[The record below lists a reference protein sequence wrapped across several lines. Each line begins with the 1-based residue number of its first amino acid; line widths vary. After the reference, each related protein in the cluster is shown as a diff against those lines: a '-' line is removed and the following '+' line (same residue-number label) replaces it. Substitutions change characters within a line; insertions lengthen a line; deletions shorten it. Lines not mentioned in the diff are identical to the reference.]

1 MQSPFNYGGAP
12 IADRVSLALPPPS
25 SARAER
31 LFFQPKFK
39 QPAPNSPGLTRL
51 GERGF
56 QIPSTILEFP
66 ELGKNRRIVQESE
79 ARPIF
84 YTGPG
89 AGCLGEEPPRDWGPA
104 RSGAADHSREIK
116 EKKEKDKF
124 ELFFKDNS
132 KEILT
137 VIQNVNGREF
147 VWENL

>member
-31 LFFQPKFK
+31 LFFPAQVQAACPKLAWFD
-39 QPAPNSPGLTRL
+39 SPWGKGISNT
-51 GERGF
+51 
-56 QIPSTILEFP
+56 STILEFP

-89 AGCLGEEPPRDWGPA
+89 AGCLGEEPPGT
-104 RSGAADHSREIK
+104 RSGAATTPAKLR
-116 EKKEKDKF
+116 KKKTHGRRWRPGCQGRLEVS
-124 ELFFKDNS
+124 EPPS
-132 KEILT
+132 QH
-137 VIQNVNGREF
+137 QNVQLLGGGRSA
-147 VWENL
+147 L